1 LNDLKGK
8 IPSMRNELNDERL
21 FKDFYMFVF
30 EYAKGPEKKVLG
42 SSLFFSFFTPLETT
56 DPLSIPVSPN

>member
-1 LNDLKGK
+1 MWLDFARCSSVSDLKGK
-8 IPSMRNELNDERL
+8 LNSLRNELNDERL

-42 SSLFFSFFTPLETT
+42 SYQ
-56 DPLSIPVSPN
+56 